1 MLLSIDRVLQLL
13 SEGKSVE
20 KISELASCD
29 TESVLEIIREARNLL
44 ARHEKPA
51 GRKKIIIKK
60 KQQEHR
66 DSSGDEDI
74 KKLLMGA
81 ELSAVPMTSQLTFYA
96 AGECVDKAKNAG
108 IGIIINDREDR
119 QVGKVSA
126 YIGKSDKNSAIYT
139 ALIRALKIAEYFNT
153 EDVRLRTNSE
163 TIVKHLNGDISIDS
177 EKVNRQRDEA
187 KALIKKFKECRIEA
201 ISKNQN
207 DKAVYLAIK
216 SVTQMNE

>member
-29 TESVLEIIREARNLL
+29 AEAVLDVIREARTIL
-44 ARHEKPA
+44 ARYEKPA

-66 DSSGDEDI
+66 ESASDDDI
-74 KKLLMGA
+74 KRLLMGA
-81 ELSAVPMTSQLTFYA
+81 ELSAVPMASQLTFYA

-108 IGIIINDREDR
+108 IGIIIHDREDR
-119 QVGKVSA
+119 QVGKVSS
-126 YIGKSDKNSAIYT
+126 YIGKTEKNSAIYT
-139 ALIRALKIAEYFNT
+139 ALIRSLKIAEYFNT
-153 EDVRLRTNSE
+153 EAVRLRTNSE
-163 TIVKHLNGDISIDS
+163 TIVKHLNGDISIDN
-177 EKVNRQRDEA
+177 EKVNKQRDEA
-187 KALIKKFKECRIEA
+187 KALMKKFKECRIEA

-207 DKAVYLAIK
+207 DKALYLAIK
-216 SVTQMNE
+216 SVSQMNE